1 MRSRAVTAGLLL
13 AAVLPLACSSAN
25 RHRLLSTFF
34 DGVPPPGGREAAAA
48 PAGESGG
55 PAERQAAHSEH
66 GPFAARLCQ
75 SCHQAG
81 AMNALVAPGD
91 ALCFRCH
98 DLRLDKP
105 YVHGPLASGGCLV
118 CHDPHRSRYP
128 ALLVSASDGFCSHC
142 HAASSLQPIRG
153 HESSDAQC
161 TACHDAHMSDRPH
174 LLK

>member
-1 MRSRAVTAGLLL
+1 MKSRLTAGLLL

-25 RHRLLSTFF
+25 RHRLLSIFF
-34 DGVPPPGGREAAAA
+34 DGVPPQGSGAAVAPPSAA
-48 PAGESGG
+48 ESGG

-75 SCHQAG
+75 ACHQTG

-91 ALCFRCH
+91 ELCFRCH

-118 CHDPHRSRYP
+118 CHDPHRSRYR
-128 ALLVSASDGFCSHC
+128 ALLVSASDGFCFHC
-142 HAASSLQPIRG
+142 HEASSLQPIRG
-153 HESSDAQC
+153 HESGGERC